1 MFCGSR
7 GVDYLQFVDY
17 AFTDIFSEGCG
28 RPSNVWFNLHKVW
41 RSTQS
46 CFITWP
52 QLTFEEIFVMF
63 FVLDFGILHLLS
75 QNIIPQTKPT
85 CDQFLFQWGIHF
97 VLCSISLWILM
108 VIRYPPFCPL
118 KIYVF
123 LFQRK
128 SDFALYTE
136 ALKFFDHKENMVR
149 IAVRT
154 LTLNVYK
161 GEWMGCQWS
170 WCYRYWIFF
179 SIIDNIIFFNLV
191 YLTVHAFVFFL

>member
-1 MFCGSR
+1 MEILARNSCIVLWFKG
-7 GVDYLQFVDY
+7 
-17 AFTDIFSEGCG
+17 G
-28 RPSNVWFNLHKVW
+28 RLFAVCRLCIYRHFFWRLWPTFKCWFNLHKVW

-161 GEWMGCQWS
+161 GEWMGCQRS
-170 WCYRYWIFF
+170 WCYR
-179 SIIDNIIFFNLV
+179 
-191 YLTVHAFVFFL
+191 